1 MFMKIRIKELQLNT
15 QNIISEKGFIELK
28 LKEYKNKIHNL
39 NKEIQ
44 KLNLEIN
51 QKKKEHQK
59 QQI

>member
-1 MFMKIRIKELQLNT
+1 MKIRIKELQLNT

-51 QKKKEHQK
+51 EKKKEHQK